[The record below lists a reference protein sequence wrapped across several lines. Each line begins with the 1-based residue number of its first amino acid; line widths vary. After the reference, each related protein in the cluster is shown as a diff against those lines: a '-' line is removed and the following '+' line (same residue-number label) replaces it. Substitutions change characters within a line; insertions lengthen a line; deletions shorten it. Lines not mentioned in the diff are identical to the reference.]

1 MLTETDDEA
10 LEAESR
16 ANALLD
22 GATAYEAGV
31 WRDLQGG
38 RQAAASSAPSR
49 NAWKRCRCR
58 RGSRNERGWCAR
70 YAFTEEEKGR
80 VSRWYVPVP
89 VGALGEPVGVKVKRI
104 IEDSD
109 AGSCRFH
116 LIVDTTTSNCRHHHI
131 PYPDHN

>member
-22 GATAYEAGV
+22 AATAYEAGV

-38 RQAAASSAPSR
+38 RQGAARGGPSR
-49 NAWKRCRCR
+49 NARKWCRCR

-70 YAFTEEEKGR
+70 YAFTEADEGPVWRWRVRAGAGGCAWGTGWRQGEEDHRG
-80 VSRWYVPVP
+80 
-89 VGALGEPVGVKVKRI
+89 LGLGLMSFP
-104 IEDSD
+104 
-109 AGSCRFH
+109 
-116 LIVDTTTSNCRHHHI
+116 SNCRHHHI
-131 PYPDHN
+131 PFLDNN